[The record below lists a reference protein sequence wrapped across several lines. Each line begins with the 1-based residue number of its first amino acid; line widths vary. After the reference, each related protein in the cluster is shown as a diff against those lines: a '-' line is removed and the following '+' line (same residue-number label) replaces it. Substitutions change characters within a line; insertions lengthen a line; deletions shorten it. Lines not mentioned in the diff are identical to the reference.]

1 MSPLGVVAVAGALA
15 TSVAF
20 VRRPSRSTRVVAQ
33 TLLSLSAW
41 GLLWFATS
49 SAFAQRGMENLPDH
63 MIGHVIVMFVVPM
76 ALIGASTMRSLAW
89 CLPASWRRV
98 VQRRYYGRSWRMPS
112 WLAHPIV
119 AAFVL
124 NLVMVGAH
132 LPRLFNATMAHRW
145 MMDWLMEPAFLLSGL
160 FFFHFIIPAWPRRPQ
175 GRLRLQFFMVA
186 VTMLEMLI
194 MAMAMSLFTK
204 SAWYIMAPASAMVG
218 MPGMATTPA
227 ASFSQQQL
235 AAAILWICGDFWA
248 VPCLILIVRRVMQRD
263 GSLLAT
269 LDRQSS
275 RFSSETG

>member
-1 MSPLGVVAVAGALA
+1 MSPLGVVALAGALA
-15 TSVAF
+15 SSVAF
-20 VRRPSRSTRVVAQ
+20 VRRTSRSTRVVAQ
-33 TLLSLSAW
+33 TLLSLVAW

-76 ALIGASTMRSLAW
+76 ALIGASTLRSLAW

-119 AAFVL
+119 AALVL

-132 LPRLFNATMAHRW
+132 IPRFFNASMAHRW
-145 MMDWLMEPAFLLSGL
+145 MMEWLMEPAFLLSGL
-160 FFFHFIIPAWPRRPQ
+160 FFFHFIIPAWPRRPRS
-175 GRLRLQFFMVA
+175 RLRLQLLMV
-186 VTMLEMLI
+186 VITMVEMLI
-194 MAMAMSLFTK
+194 MAMAMSIFTK
-204 SAWYIMAPASAMVG
+204 ASWYTMGATPGMAA
-218 MPGMATTPA
+218 MPGMGQSPAT
-227 ASFSQQQL
+227 SFSQQQL

-263 GSLLAT
+263 GSLLAA

-275 RFSSETG
+275 RLSADAS